1 MKLFWAYSCLLATT
15 LSTLG
20 LAATILIDPIPS
32 TVNVNDVVVVT
43 WSLDQHYALEFDLV
57 LQGQGSVAWTLVN
70 TISHL
75 EGAPGNASYE
85 WRVPSVAPSGSYALW
100 LYGQNIP
107 NNGSGYAN
115 LTNWFKIEGGHANAS
130 IGSGQSLSFAQIA
143 GVVVGI
149 TMAVS
154 LIAAAAFVFQRRSLQ
169 KPPRV
174 CLVETPS
181 RKSFSSITDEKAA
194 ARLAMSQVDV

>member
-1 MKLFWAYSCLLATT
+1 MKL
-15 LSTLG
+15 
-20 LAATILIDPIPS
+20 DHIPYGML
-32 TVNVNDVVVVT
+32 T
-43 WSLDQHYALEFDLV
+43 ALEFDFV
-57 LQGQGSVAWTLVN
+57 QQGQGSIAWTLVN

-75 EGAPGNASYE
+75 EGAPENASYE

-100 LYGQNIP
+100 LSGQNIP

-115 LTNWFKIEGGHANAS
+115 LTNWFKIEGGQENAS
-130 IGSGQSLSFAQIA
+130 IGFGQSLSFGQIA

-149 TMAVS
+149 TIAIS
-154 LIAAAAFVFQRRSLQ
+154 LIAAAVFVFQRRSLQ
-169 KPPRV
+169 KTPRV
-174 CLVETPS
+174 SLVETPS